1 MEEKALDLLAEAT
14 GTDEVKDNRD
24 MNLFEEGLMD
34 SLGMVQ
40 FLVDVES
47 ELGIEVPVSE
57 VQREEWDT
65 PNKIIAQL
73 KKYQG

>member
-1 MEEKALDLLAEAT
+1 MEEKVLDLLEEAT
-14 GTDEVKDNRD
+14 GTDEVRDNKDMD
-24 MNLFEEGLMD
+24 LFEEGLMD

-57 VQREEWDT
+57 VQREDWNT

-73 KKYQG
+73 KQYQG

>member
-1 MEEKALDLLAEAT
+1 MEEKVLDLLEEAT
-14 GTDEVKDNRD
+14 GTDEVRENKDMD
-24 MNLFEEGLMD
+24 LFEEGLMD

-57 VQREEWDT
+57 VQREEWNT

-73 KKYQG
+73 KRYQG

>member
-1 MEEKALDLLAEAT
+1 MEEKVFDLLEETT
-14 GTDEVKDNRD
+14 GTDEVRDNPD
-24 MNLFEEGLMD
+24 MDLFEEGLMD

-57 VQREEWDT
+57 VQRDDWNT
-65 PNKIIAQL
+65 ANKIIAQL
-73 KKYQG
+73 NKYQG